1 MSSPANAH
9 DVDMDSNSSP
19 TTPRQNTEGP
29 PTTPRLAI
37 VYPPSGPLV
46 SQTNYAYVHARLRYE
61 YATLKYEYGSYD
73 LELLGF
79 LSNAHWALQASCK
92 PPTSIPYQQRAM
104 VVGGTIAQVLIE
116 SWIKNPLLL
125 GPQPTINL
133 HFYFCHL
140 LSTDTVSVRLHT
152 VGNTG
157 LSPHSLDIRFDLV
170 LNDLRSLPPCKF
182 ACTPDPPRPVHLPL
196 STMGIFLY
204 KVPWNE
210 LQPFPW
216 AGYDE
221 SQRGTMPPLPSD
233 PASGT
238 Q

>member
-92 PPTSIPYQQRAM
+92 PPTSIPYQ
-104 VVGGTIAQVLIE
+104 
-116 SWIKNPLLL
+116 
-125 GPQPTINL
+125 
-133 HFYFCHL
+133 
-140 LSTDTVSVRLHT
+140 
-152 VGNTG
+152 
-157 LSPHSLDIRFDLV
+157 
-170 LNDLRSLPPCKF
+170 
-182 ACTPDPPRPVHLPL
+182 
-196 STMGIFLY
+196 
-204 KVPWNE
+204 
-210 LQPFPW
+210 
-216 AGYDE
+216 
-221 SQRGTMPPLPSD
+221 
-233 PASGT
+233 
-238 Q
+238 